1 MKTNSRLSDSDYE
14 KLSLEYDTN
23 PPELSGKPGF
33 LTIMREKNLIKEL
46 LSPDYV
52 RIVLMKAEAMS
63 LSPAEVIQ
71 FSIKNQLVENT

>member
-1 MKTNSRLSDSDYE
+1 MNANCRLSDSDYE
-14 KLSLEYDTN
+14 KLSLEYEKN

-33 LTIMREKNLIKEL
+33 LTIMREKTLITEL
-46 LSPDYV
+46 LPHDYA

-71 FSIKNQLVENT
+71 YSIKSQLVENT